1 MVVDRRTRTDDS
13 MRSTA
18 VTAVALGLVLAACGG
33 QIRTQRVAE
42 NQLGSSA
49 QRIDGVLF
57 YQPALFA
64 EITVRTALI
73 NDGKMIGRSTDTP
86 AACAEVTT
94 ERALL
99 MPDLAKPYA
108 IQYNAGLFETNR
120 FGVALTNG
128 MIAGV
133 NATPSVDRPGLPIP
147 GVQTLAGAVNPAF
160 LMVGNSQ
167 DTYVRPAQAR
177 ADLAACN
184 DGPVVI
190 GYRRL
195 QMP

>member
-1 MVVDRRTRTDDS
+1 MVIDHRGNAGEG

-18 VTAVALGLVLAACGG
+18 VTIIMAVGLAACGG
-33 QIRTQRVAE
+33 QIHTQRVGG
-42 NQLGSSA
+42 NQIDNPA
-49 QRIDGVLF
+49 QRIDGVVF
-57 YQPALFA
+57 YQPAMFA
-64 EITVRTALI
+64 EITVRTALV
-73 NDGKMIGRSTDTP
+73 NDGKMLGRSTDSP
-86 AACAEVTT
+86 AACSEITS

-99 MPDLAKPYA
+99 MPDLARPYA

-120 FGVALTNG
+120 FGVTLTNG
-128 MIAGV
+128 MIAAV
-133 NATPSVDRPGLPIP
+133 NATPSVERPTLPIP

-160 LMVGNSQ
+160 MLAGGGQ
-167 DTYVRPAQAR
+167 EAYIRPAQVR
-177 ADLAACN
+177 ADLPACN

>member
-1 MVVDRRTRTDDS
+1 MAILAFS
-13 MRSTA
+13 
-18 VTAVALGLVLAACGG
+18 LAACGG
-33 QIRTQRVAE
+33 QIRTQRVTE
-42 NQLGSSA
+42 NQLNDPA
-49 QRIDGVLF
+49 QRTDGVLF

-64 EITVRTALI
+64 EVTVRTALI
-73 NDGKMIGRSTDTP
+73 NDGRMAGRSTDSP
-86 AACAEVTT
+86 AACSEVTT

-99 MPDLAKPYA
+99 MPDLSKPYS

-120 FGVALTNG
+120 FGVTLSNG
-128 MIAGV
+128 MIAAV
-133 NATPSVDRPGLPIP
+133 NATPSVERPSLPLP

-160 LMVGNSQ
+160 MMVGGNQ
-167 DTYVRPAQAR
+167 EAYVRPAQAR
-177 ADLAACN
+177 PDLPACN

>member
-1 MVVDRRTRTDDS
+1 

-18 VTAVALGLVLAACGG
+18 VAMIMALCLAACGG
-33 QIRTQRVAE
+33 QIRTQRVAD
-42 NQLGSSA
+42 NRLADPA
-49 QRIDGVLF
+49 QRVDGVVF

-64 EITVRTALI
+64 EVTVRTALVS
-73 NDGKMIGRSTDTP
+73 DGKMVGRSTDSP
-86 AACAEVTT
+86 AGCAEMTT

-99 MPDLAKPYA
+99 MPDLSKPYA

-120 FGVALTNG
+120 FGVTLTNG
-128 MIAGV
+128 MIAAV
-133 NATPSVDRPGLPIP
+133 NAQPSIERPSLPIP

-160 LMVGNSQ
+160 MMVGGNQ
-167 DTYVRPAQAR
+167 EAYIRPAQAR
-177 ADLAACN
+177 ADLPACN

>member
-1 MVVDRRTRTDDS
+1 

-18 VTAVALGLVLAACGG
+18 VAIIAIAALGLAACGG
-33 QIRTQRVAE
+33 QIRTQRIAE
-42 NQLGSSA
+42 NQIDDPA
-49 QRIDGVLF
+49 RRIDGVLF

-73 NDGKMIGRSTDTP
+73 NDGKMAGRSTDSP
-86 AACAEVTT
+86 AACSEVTT

-120 FGVALTNG
+120 FGVTLSNG
-128 MIAGV
+128 MIAAV
-133 NATPSVDRPGLPIP
+133 NATPSVERPSLPIP

-160 LMVGNSQ
+160 LMVGGTQ
-167 DTYVRPAQAR
+167 DAYIRPAQAQPS
-177 ADLAACN
+177 LPACN